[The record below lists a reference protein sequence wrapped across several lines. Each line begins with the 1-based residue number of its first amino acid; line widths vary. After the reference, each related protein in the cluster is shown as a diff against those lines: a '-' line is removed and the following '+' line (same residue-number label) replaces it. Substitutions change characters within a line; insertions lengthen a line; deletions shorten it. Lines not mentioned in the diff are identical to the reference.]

1 MKKSLIIKEEVH
13 TQLKQYCDEHGIKIN
28 KLIENLII
36 NYLKN
41 GRDKNL

>member
-13 TQLKQYCDEHGIKIN
+13 IQLKQYCDEHGIKIN
-28 KLIENLII
+28 KLMENLIV

-41 GRDKNL
+41 ERDKEV